1 MSNLILFTPKS
12 YVIGLPIINADK
24 HHKYSQEIVDMCK
37 SGLSGCNLNL
47 LDFEGLNGCFLNFI
61 KIAPEN
67 PVLRTGMKGVSA
79 KSRKNLN
86 QMLKRA

>member
-47 LDFEGLNGCFLNFI
+47 LDSEGLNGCILNFF
-61 KIAPEN
+61 KIFQNTPQLCWRDEWPTLSPGRLCRN
-67 PVLRTGMKGVSA
+67 VILR
-79 KSRKNLN
+79 R
-86 QMLKRA
+86 